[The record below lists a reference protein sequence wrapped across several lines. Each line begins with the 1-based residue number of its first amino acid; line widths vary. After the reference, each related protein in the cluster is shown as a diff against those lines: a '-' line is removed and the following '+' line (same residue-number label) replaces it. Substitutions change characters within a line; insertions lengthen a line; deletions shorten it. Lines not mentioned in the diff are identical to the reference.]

1 MKTSIFALTIS
12 SAAAFSPIVK
22 NTNTVMQLST
32 TTQLNLG
39 YISGPEGGL
48 KHKPF
53 GAPGHFETIGS
64 QSAAGREVINGE
76 EIHEERSSYASTTNY
91 HHFSGEIGFDS
102 GSTQYRRAYTPANE
116 PHSSVYE
123 PFVAHSST
131 GAGDHDLQP
140 SSSVSPAYVQE
151 QKTPEFVPHSST
163 GAGGHDSPQPAMISS
178 APGSVAGPVKTFA
191 PGSWSPH

>member
-1 MKTSIFALTIS
+1 MKTPIFALTIS
-12 SAAAFSPIVK
+12 SAAAFSPVIK
-22 NTNTVMQLST
+22 NTNYMQSST
-32 TTQLNLG
+32 TTQLSLG

-91 HHFSGEIGFDS
+91 QHFSGEVGFDS
-102 GSTQYRRAYTPANE
+102 GCTQYRRAYTPANE

-123 PFVAHSST
+123 PFVPHSST
-131 GAGDHDLQP
+131 GAGDHDLH
-140 SSSVSPAYVQE
+140 PAQR
-151 QKTPEFVPHSST
+151 TCS
-163 GAGGHDSPQPAMISS
+163 
-178 APGSVAGPVKTFA
+178 
-191 PGSWSPH
+191 

>member
-1 MKTSIFALTIS
+1 MMKTSIFALAVS
-12 SAAAFSPIVK
+12 SAAAFSSVIK
-22 NTNTVMQLST
+22 NTNTILQS
-32 TTQLNLG
+32 TTQLSLG

-64 QSAAGREVINGE
+64 QSAAERQVINGE
-76 EIHEERSSYASTTNY
+76 EIHEDRSSYATATNFQ
-91 HHFSGEIGFDS
+91 HFSGEIGFDS
-102 GSTQYRRAYTPANE
+102 GCTQYQRAYTPANE

-123 PFVAHSST
+123 PFVPHSST

-140 SSSVSPAYVQE
+140 SISFASASSSGE
-151 QKTPEFVPHSST
+151 HIPEFVPHSST

>member
-1 MKTSIFALTIS
+1 MKKFIVSLTLS
-12 SAAAFSPIVK
+12 SAAAFSPVVK
-22 NTNTVMQLST
+22 KANTVMQLST

-39 YISGPEGGL
+39 CISGPEGGL

-64 QSAAGREVINGE
+64 QSDAGRQVINGE
-76 EIHEERSSYASTTNY
+76 EIHEERSSYASATNY
-91 HHFSGEIGFDS
+91 QHVSGEIGYDR

-116 PHSSVYE
+116 PHSSLYE
-123 PFVAHSST
+123 PFVPHSST

-140 SSSVSPAYVQE
+140 SSASASASGTQI
-151 QKTPEFVPHSST
+151 PEFVPHSST

>member
-1 MKTSIFALTIS
+1 
-12 SAAAFSPIVK
+12 
-22 NTNTVMQLST
+22 MQSST
-32 TTQLNLG
+32 TTQLSLG

-91 HHFSGEIGFDS
+91 QHFSGEVGFDS
-102 GSTQYRRAYTPANE
+102 GCTQYRRAYTPANE

-123 PFVAHSST
+123 PFVPHSST
-131 GAGDHDLQP
+131 GAGDHDLH
-140 SSSVSPAYVQE
+140 PAQRTYVQE

>member
-12 SAAAFSPIVK
+12 LAAAFSPQVK
-22 NTNTVMQLST
+22 KTNTVMQLST

-48 KHKPF
+48 KHKSF

-76 EIHEERSSYASTTNY
+76 EIHEERSSYALATNY
-91 HHFSGEIGFDS
+91 QHVSGEIGYDS
-102 GSTQYRRAYTPANE
+102 ESTQYRRAYTPANE

-123 PFVAHSST
+123 QFVPHSST

-140 SSSVSPAYVQE
+140 STDTTSAYIQE